1 LLAYRL
7 WYTTPVLSV
16 ARMKPT
22 GVPSEV
28 AEGMHVPSLY
38 AVAPV
43 GLALQVASAVPYP
56 TEYTKPVVTLTAVG
70 LAVGLALWYAQVR
83 TDTSPAVVVAAHA
96 LAVHALAAGLMKK
109 YLGVPVHDD
118 PV

>member
-1 LLAYRL
+1 LFAYRL

-16 ARMKPT
+16 ARMNPT

-28 AEGMHVPSLY
+28 VVGIHAPSLY

-43 GLALQVASAVPYP
+43 EVALQVVSVVPYP

-70 LAVGLALWYAQVR
+70 LAVGLALWYEQVCM
-83 TDTSPAVVVAAHA
+83 DTSPAVDVAAHA
-96 LAVHALAAGLMKK
+96 LAAHPPAAGLMKK
-109 YLGVPVHDD
+109 YLGVPVHD
-118 PV
+118 PA